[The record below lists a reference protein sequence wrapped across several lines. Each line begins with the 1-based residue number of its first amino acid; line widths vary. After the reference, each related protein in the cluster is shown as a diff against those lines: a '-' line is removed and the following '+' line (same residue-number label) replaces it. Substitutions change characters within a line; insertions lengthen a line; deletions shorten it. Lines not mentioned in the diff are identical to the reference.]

1 MDGAVCG
8 SRGSGQG
15 GMMTPTFDADAYF
28 AQMEQTLGLAIEPDW
43 RPGIIANMNAVKR
56 AADLVLGLDLGDHA
70 EPAPVF
76 LAGGHAA

>member
-1 MDGAVCG
+1 
-8 SRGSGQG
+8 
-15 GMMTPTFDADAYF
+15 
-28 AQMEQTLGLAIEPDW
+28 MEQTLGLAIEPDW
-43 RPGIIANMNAVKR
+43 RPGIIANLNAVKR